1 MLSKFLYKYA
11 GKLHRISNCNVNAL
25 KQFSLKYEDS
35 KKNLKCLNDVMEI
48 RKSNMTLLYIITQKM
63 NVLSRGFLKSNSNR
77 MNTEK
82 LFHKIMKTNIGQCNL
97 KKSFRYNL
105 LIKHKEAL

>member
-1 MLSKFLYKYA
+1 
-11 GKLHRISNCNVNAL
+11 
-25 KQFSLKYEDS
+25 
-35 KKNLKCLNDVMEI
+35 
-48 RKSNMTLLYIITQKM
+48 M

-82 LFHKIMKTNIGQCNL
+82 LFDKIMMTNIGQCNL